1 MWMLGLGI
9 FLYVFMVMVLYFV
22 EEVFIGNVVGL

>member
-1 MWMLGLGI
+1 MLGLGI